1 MWPLGP
7 SRCIGGVYPEECR
20 SITVIWSRHKD
31 ATMAKAYWVAT
42 YRSIKDP
49 DALSAYARLAG
60 PAIWSAGG
68 RNLVRGT
75 PAKTLEEGLDLRTVV
90 IEFDNLATAIA
101 AYDSP
106 AYQAARK
113 VLGDGAVR
121 DIRIVEGAE

>member
-1 MWPLGP
+1 
-7 SRCIGGVYPEECR
+7 
-20 SITVIWSRHKD
+20 
-31 ATMAKAYWVAT
+31 MAKAYWVAT

>member
-1 MWPLGP
+1 
-7 SRCIGGVYPEECR
+7 
-20 SITVIWSRHKD
+20 
-31 ATMAKAYWVAT
+31 MAKAYWIAA
-42 YRSIKDP
+42 YRSIKNP
-49 DALSAYARLAG
+49 EALEAYAKLAG

-90 IEFDNLATAIA
+90 IEFESVASALA
-101 AYDSP
+101 AYESP

-121 DIRIVEGAE
+121 DIRIVEGVV